1 MFIQQPLVDLN
12 VNNMAQSENN
22 SLNAHNKARSK
33 NEEEKQ
39 DQELLVSCIW
49 FNNDKDKNRNQEQLE
64 GGGNYHLTQSADEC
78 HEDE

>member
-39 DQELLVSCIW
+39 DQE
-49 FNNDKDKNRNQEQLE
+49 
-64 GGGNYHLTQSADEC
+64 GYHCLSHAFGLTMIKIKIETKSNLRVEAITT
-78 HEDE
+78 